1 MEGPGRGEESGHG
14 LMSVGGPQEGLI
26 SKHLNRRISR
36 PVARMLVRSSVTP
49 NQVSVASFAIAL
61 GSLGLFLSGHNVWAG
76 LAVQASSIVDGVDG
90 DLARLK
96 NMATRFGGFFD
107 AVLDRYSD
115 IAILTGLAY
124 WSSKYEAEVSLEV
137 AWTLGLLAISGSLMV
152 SYTRARAEASLGVTF
167 SGVALFLGSRDL
179 RLLVVMIG
187 ALVGQALA
195 TLAMV
200 ALVSNGVVAYRV
212 ALLRRQT

>member
-1 MEGPGRGEESGHG
+1 M
-14 LMSVGGPQEGLI
+14 
-26 SKHLNRRISR
+26 
-36 PVARMLVRSSVTP
+36 
-49 NQVSVASFAIAL
+49 
-61 GSLGLFLSGHNVWAG
+61 
-76 LAVQASSIVDGVDG
+76 
-90 DLARLK
+90 ARLK

-115 IAILTGLAY
+115 VAILTGLVY
-124 WSSKYEAEVSLEV
+124 WSSRYEAGVSPEA
-137 AWTLGLLAISGSLMV
+137 AWPLGLLAISGSLMV

-187 ALVGQALA
+187 ALVGQALP
-195 TLAMV
+195 TLAVV